1 MARVKMLEVTEVTG
15 KAGEIYAEITKNFGM
30 VPNLF
35 KAMALN
41 PNILEANFMKF
52 KAVMT
57 QGELPRDLKE
67 MVAVVVSQANSCSYC
82 VDAHSTALKM
92 MGFPREKI
100 LQLLDDV
107 NSADISPAY
116 KTLLNLAIKASLEP
130 HKISESEV
138 QELKDL
144 GYNDADFIEFIS
156 VVDLFTSFN
165 KFLDALQVEIDFP
178 QV

>member
-1 MARVKMLEVTEVTG
+1 
-15 KAGEIYAEITKNFGM
+15 
-30 VPNLF
+30 
-35 KAMALN
+35 
-41 PNILEANFMKF
+41 
-52 KAVMT
+52 
-57 QGELPRDLKE
+57 

-82 VDAHSTALKM
+82 VDAHSAALKM

-116 KTLLNLAIKASLEP
+116 KTLLNLAIKATREP
-130 HKISESEV
+130 HKISESEF
-138 QELKDL
+138 QQLRDL
-144 GYNDADFIEFIS
+144 GYSDANFVEFIS

>member
-1 MARVKMLEVTEVTG
+1 MLEVTDATG
-15 KAGEIYAEITKNFGM
+15 KVSEIYTEITKSFGM

-35 KAMALN
+35 KAMALK
-41 PNILEANFMKF
+41 PDILEANFMKF
-52 KAVMT
+52 KAIMT
-57 QGELPRDLKE
+57 QGVLPRDLKE
-67 MVAVVVSQANSCSYC
+67 MVAVVVSQANCCSYC
-82 VDAHSTALKM
+82 VDAHSAALKM
-92 MGFPREKI
+92 MGFPRERI
-100 LQLLDDV
+100 LQLLDNV
-107 NSADISPAY
+107 NSTDISSEY
-116 KTLLNLAIKASLEP
+116 KTVLNLAIKATREP

-144 GYNDADFIEFIS
+144 GYSDADFVEFIS

>member
-1 MARVKMLEVTEVTG
+1 MLEVTEVKG
-15 KAGEIYAEITKNFGM
+15 KAGEMFAEITKTFGM

-35 KAMALN
+35 KAMALK
-41 PNILEANFMKF
+41 PDILEANFMKF
-52 KAVMT
+52 KAIMT

-82 VDAHSTALKM
+82 VDAHSAALKM

-100 LQLLDDV
+100 LQLLDNV
-107 NSADISPAY
+107 NSADISPAH
-116 KTLLNLAIKASLEP
+116 KTLLNLAIKATREP

-138 QELKDL
+138 QQLRDL
-144 GYNDADFIEFIS
+144 GYSDANFVEFIS

-165 KFLDALQVEIDFP
+165 IFLDSLQVEIDFP